1 MLNKRLLNM
10 MDKERKY
17 VIYIVIL
24 KLFSLCLNIFM
35 IYSVA
40 NFIEKMFL
48 NKNILFF
55 TIGSLIVVILLQA
68 LIINLISKYSNNI
81 SINIKEKI
89 RTILFDK
96 IYSYGMKYSTKF
108 NVAEVVQLSVNGVEN
123 LEVYFNSFI
132 PQLIYSMLS
141 PIILFIFI
149 GRINLKI
156 AVALFL
162 MIPLIPI
169 AIIMV
174 QKIAKKINAKQWK
187 SYVDLSEV
195 FVDFLEGL
203 VTLIIF
209 NADDGYNKKLNK
221 YAEDFR
227 KNTMRVL
234 GVQLNNITVL
244 DVIAYG
250 GAVLGIILTVFYY
263 SNATIN
269 LRDAI
274 IIILLSSEFFLPLR
288 LLGSF
293 FHIAMNGM
301 GVVDHLFRVLDMPD
315 VKDGSGKITDEDYN
329 VELKGINFSY
339 NEERTI
345 LKNIDMNFG
354 KDKITYI
361 VGESGCGKSTIANL
375 IINKVTPF
383 TGEVLY
389 NNTDNV
395 SEEEILKNCTLVT
408 NNPYLFKGTLRYNLQ
423 MGNKDIT
430 DDEMWYVLEKFSLKE
445 YFEHENGLDTLIFE
459 NGSNFSGGQRQRI
472 AIARAILKKSPIYIF
487 DEATS
492 NIDSESEEII
502 MKFLDT
508 FRKNKLIILISHRLK
523 YTINS
528 DYIYYMKDGAVE
540 EKGSYNELISINGEF
555 KKLYDNQM
563 ALENWGIKYE

>member
-149 GRINLKI
+149 GRINFKI

-315 VKDGSGKITDEDYN
+315 VKDGNGKITDENYN

>member
-149 GRINLKI
+149 GRINFKI

-459 NGSNFSGGQRQRI
+459 NGSNFSGGQIQRI